1 MTMKTKLLKNEFD
14 VQQMRELISNLV
26 SESTVL
32 DFEEAMLL
40 VSVRNRTRLW
50 LDNNSLAA
58 FAFVDD
64 YNNLQFEIAS
74 ENRTP
79 ELFQQIVDWGVECVK
94 KQNEASG
101 EINSLDACLKPENH
115 WQIEMLKLHS
125 FHEDQVHSLHYA
137 RDLSHP
143 IIEYP
148 LPPGFHLRCTLGEIE
163 LPALVALHQAAFRT
177 ENMTPEYRLAI
188 MHAPAYEPDLD
199 FVLVAPDGQLAAFC
213 ICGFEDQEK
222 SIGYTD
228 PIGTHPHYQRQGLGK
243 AIVTAGMLA
252 LKSRGAKQVKLG
264 TSSENIAMRRLAESL
279 GFRVVSESIWFSR
292 QIS

>member
-1 MTMKTKLLKNEFD
+1 M
-14 VQQMRELISNLV
+14 
-26 SESTVL
+26 
-32 DFEEAMLL
+32 DFEEVILL
-40 VSVRNRTRLW
+40 TSVRNRTRLW

-94 KQNEASG
+94 KQNEARG
-101 EINSLDACLKPENH
+101 ETSTLDTCLKPENL
-115 WQIEMLKLHS
+115 WQIEMLKRLG
-125 FHEDQVHSLHYA
+125 FLEDRVRSLHYA
-137 RDLSHP
+137 RDLHDP
-143 IIEYP
+143 ILGHP
-148 LPPGFHLRCTLGEIE
+148 LPPGFMLRVVRGEDE
-163 LPALVALHQAAFRT
+163 VPALVALHQAAFST
-177 ENMTPEYRLAI
+177 ENLTPEYRLAI
-188 MHAPAYEPDLD
+188 MRAPAYEPDLD

-243 AIVTAGMLA
+243 AIVTAGMLV